1 MEKGVIQFR
10 LQRGG
15 AYPRWYTQPLH
26 LKGECS
32 SKRWRKH
39 TDTQKTTMCRGRR
52 RSDMAASQGTPGAAR
67 SWKRQEGPALTPLQ
81 GAWPC
86 WPLISDFRSQN
97 SKRTRYTSAVVS
109 HYTCGHLSPPAGES
123 NTRLHVSE
131 MDKESDLVMPILQ
144 QTGRAGTGGQSSC
157 VVAVLS

>member
-10 LQRGG
+10 LLRGG

-32 SKRWRKH
+32 SKRWRNRH
-39 TDTQKTTMCRGRR
+39 TETTMCRGRR
-52 RSDMAASQGTPGAAR
+52 RSDVAASQGTPGAAR

-109 HYTCGHLSPPAGES
+109 HYTCGHLPPPAGES
-123 NTRLHVSE
+123 NTRLHVNE

-144 QTGRAGTGGQSSC
+144 QTGGAGTGGQSSW